1 MAINFPASPSV
12 NDTFT
17 AGSITYQCVQNNPTK
32 WIGLGVTPADKLVEG
47 SNSLEIDA
55 NNDLI
60 WTGRKV
66 GINETSPDT
75 LLHLKN
81 IAAQGISAAIKLES
95 SGTSNST
102 NDTVGRIEFA
112 HNDINDPGVSAAI
125 ACKAEDDVGNT
136 YLEFSNGNPSAA
148 GEKLRITS
156 AGSVIPGG
164 NANQNLGGNTLR
176 WQNVYAQSYRFNDN
190 GRIDYNTTAN
200 TMEFIIGGSQ
210 AAEFTSGSFVP
221 VSSAGN
227 IALGTTAKRWGSIR
241 SQVLDINGATNP
253 ATIENTGGA
262 TLALVRSSKTLSFN
276 ANYSAADTHAS
287 IELTSGMDLA
297 FYLGGAERTRFESD
311 GEVRFTGQVRI
322 TEERPYFRLIS
333 SAPTS
338 NTDPRSII
346 NFECQNSDNDV
357 DMYRI
362 NFWEGN
368 SSGETANSNQSIRYN
383 GSTAD
388 GGDGSIRICQENG
401 NVNFFVSRNGN
412 AGLQGTLTQNT
423 SDIRLKENITP
434 IENALEKVSSLSGF
448 TYTWNQEA
456 KDAGLRGDEHEC
468 LQVGVSAQ
476 DVQKVQPEAVKPSP
490 VNREKYI
497 TVQYERLV
505 PLLIEAI
512 KELKE
517 EVEELKR
524 TK

>member
-1 MAINFPASPSV
+1 MAINFPDSPTTGAS
-12 NDTFT
+12 FT
-17 AGSITYQCVQNNPTK
+17 AGDTTYEFDGAK
-32 WIGLGVTPADKLVEG
+32 WISTGTSPNTRLARGA
-47 SNSLEIDA
+47 NILEITSGD
-55 NNDLI
+55 DLI

-66 GINETSPDT
+66 GINETSPDS

-112 HNDINDPGVSAAI
+112 HNDTNDPGVSAVI
-125 ACKAEDDVGNT
+125 ACKAEDDAGNT

-156 AGSVIPGG
+156 SGSVIPGG
-164 NANQNLGGNTLR
+164 NLNQNLGGNTLR
-176 WQNVYAQSYRFNDN
+176 WQNVYAQSYRFNDS

-227 IALGTTAKRWGSIR
+227 IALGTTAKRWGAIR
-241 SQVLDINGATNP
+241 GQELNIDGGTN
-253 ATIENTGGA
+253 TVMIEHTGGSG
-262 TLALVRSSKTLSFN
+262 LNIKRNSKDLSFN
-276 ANYSAADTHAS
+276 ANYSAANTHAA
-287 IELTSGMDLA
+287 IELTSGMDLC
-297 FYLGGAERTRFESD
+297 FYLGGAERTRMESD

-333 SAPTS
+333 SAASS
-338 NTDPRSII
+338 NTDPRAVM
-346 NFECQNSDNDV
+346 NFEAQNSDNDE

-368 SSGETANSNQSIRYN
+368 SAGETANANQSIRYN
-383 GSTAD
+383 GSPND
-388 GGDGSIRICQENG
+388 GGDGSIRFCQENG
-401 NVNFFVSRNGN
+401 NTNFFVSRNGN
-412 AGLQGTLTQNT
+412 GGIQGTLTQNT

-490 VNREKYI
+490 VNRQKYI

>member
-1 MAINFPASPSV
+1 MISTGTSPNTRLSRGA
-12 NDTFT
+12 NT
-17 AGSITYQCVQNNPTK
+17 
-32 WIGLGVTPADKLVEG
+32 
-47 SNSLEIDA
+47 LEI
-55 NNDLI
+55 NSGNDLI
-60 WTGRKV
+60 WTGSKV
-66 GINETSPDT
+66 GLNEASPDA

-81 IAAQGISAAIKLES
+81 IAAQGISAGIKLES
-95 SGTSNST
+95 SGTSNSA

-112 HNDINDPGVSAAI
+112 HNDANDPGVSAVI
-125 ACKAEDDVGNT
+125 ACKAEDAAGNT

-156 AGSVIPGG
+156 AGSVIPGS
-164 NANQNLGGNTLR
+164 NTNQNLGGNTLR
-176 WQNVYAQSYRFNDN
+176 WQNVYAQSYVFNDGG

-200 TMEFIIGGSQ
+200 TMEFVIGGDQ
-210 AAEFTSGSFVP
+210 QAEFTDGSFVP
-221 VSSAGN
+221 VSSADN
-227 IALGTTAKRWGSIR
+227 IALGTTAKRWGTIR
-241 SQVLDINGATNP
+241 GQALDINGATSP
-253 ATIENTGGA
+253 AVIEHTGGA
-262 TLALVRSSKTLSFN
+262 AVVFRRNSKDISIN
-276 ANYSAADTHAS
+276 ANYSAANTHSA

-297 FYLGGAERTRFESD
+297 FYLGGAERTRMESD
-311 GEVRFTGQVRI
+311 GEVRFVGQVRI

-333 SAPTS
+333 SAPFS
-338 NTDPRSII
+338 NNDPRAVM
-346 NFECQNSDNDV
+346 NFESQNSNNDE

-368 SSGETANSNQSIRYN
+368 SSGETGNANQSIRYN
-383 GSTAD
+383 GSPND
-388 GGDGSIRICQENG
+388 GGDGSIRFVQENG
-401 NVNFFVSRNGN
+401 NINFFVSRNGN
-412 AGLQGTLTQNT
+412 GGIQGTLTQNT

-490 VNREKYI
+490 VNRQKYI